1 MTHEGYDLQQLKHR
15 DKQDGG
21 LGWDKLKVTH
31 ARTSMTR
38 VRSKQDM
45 RLFKAM
51 DAMQEGAFLQIET
64 AHRILNQGLG
74 MKTQKFELGGQS
86 VGDIMAGALLIKR
99 YKDWKAYCKTKH
111 ISALMAEDII
121 ILGMSCDASDKER
134 RMMHGTAKKN
144 LLVCLDAW
152 QRV

>member
-15 DKQDGG
+15 DKQEGG

-38 VRSKQDM
+38 VRNKQDM

-51 DAMQEGAFLQIET
+51 DAMQEEAFIQIRT
-64 AHRILNQGLG
+64 AHAIMTNGLG
-74 MKTQKFELGGQS
+74 AKTQKFDLGGVS
-86 VGDIMAGALLIKR
+86 TGDIMAGALLLKR
-99 YKDWKAYCKTKH
+99 YKEWRDYCKALY
-111 ISALMAEDII
+111 ISALMAEDMI

-144 LLVCLDAW
+144 LLVCLAAW
-152 QRV
+152 HKV